1 MSSTDTTLTAFQ
13 RGQIWALW
21 NAELSRI
28 VQSYLR
34 ASALRHWWKAA
45 GIYDLDDNQ
54 DKFSPEISEKKVIV
68 PGLRQIMP
76 HDHQYY
82 RGLYELR
89 DIGREDTHATIAIAT
104 SWVVTTSKS
113 ALEDCVYEA
122 MCKANIPEEFIRF
135 IWVQC
140 DPLLEIECNV
150 SVSSSESEL

>member
-1 MSSTDTTLTAFQ
+1 MNSTDTIPTAFQ

-28 VQSYLR
+28 VRSYLR
-34 ASALRHWWKAA
+34 ASALKHWWKAA

-54 DKFSPEISEKKVIV
+54 DQFSPEISEYK
-68 PGLRQIMP
+68 
-76 HDHQYY
+76 YY

-89 DIGREDTHATIAIAT
+89 DIGPGDAHATIAIAT

-113 ALEDCVYEA
+113 ALEDCIYEA

-150 SVSSSESEL
+150 SVNSSETEL